1 MYYQVSDFYHLAL
14 SVSLALSEE
23 DLMMTVIINLLIE
36 HLV

>member
-1 MYYQVSDFYHLAL
+1 MYYQLSDFYHLAL

-23 DLMMTVIINLLIE
+23 ALMITVILNLLIE